1 VDAVGLSP
9 VIAAPSDRRS
19 GSPIQDSR
27 QSRDLYEPPILIRV
41 KAATTRRME
50 CLALLNLQFHSR
62 QAIIRTEITVDLT
75 SVASAHTFF
84 SGNGVFSLAILSQ
97 SRDDTRLQ
105 YGNIQ
110 MIIPNKIMPSNHL
123 EELCWASECPC
134 WPYCALHNGQDTLP
148 SNQHNL
154 TSSLSRT
161 TRTWHRWLDLTVM

>member
-123 EELCWASECPC
+123 EELCWLQNVCVGLIVPC
-134 WPYCALHNGQDTLP
+134 IMDRTLC
-148 SNQHNL
+148 L
-154 TSSLSRT
+154 ATSTTSLLLSRGPLEHGT
-161 TRTWHRWLDLTVM
+161 GS